1 MSLRL
6 RDLLAALPARQLNL
20 IVGGA
25 IAIALL
31 LAWTLALRAPLAAY
45 RQHKAALAALETAG
59 TPAPIPASLSA
70 SAAAITP
77 APAPAPPEPL
87 ALIAA
92 VSHNAAASDV
102 AVLSAAQGTQR
113 TVGGVRLHTV
123 EIVASA
129 RYTALLDWLA
139 AIERQQPTVGI
150 HRLTVEAA
158 DDTDDRAITLQLVI
172 HDTGTPP
179 P

>member
-1 MSLRL
+1 MSPKL
-6 RDLLAALPARQLNL
+6 RDLLVALPARQLNL
-20 IVGGA
+20 VVGGA
-25 IAIALL
+25 IVIALL
-31 LAWTLALRAPLAAY
+31 LAWTLALRAPLATY
-45 RQHKAALAALETAG
+45 RQHKAALAALEAAG
-59 TPAPIPASLSA
+59 TATPRAAPPSA

-77 APAPAPPEPL
+77 APTPPEPL

-92 VSHNAAASDV
+92 VSHSAAASDV
-102 AVLSAAQGTQR
+102 AVLSAAQGAQR
-113 TVGGVRLHTV
+113 TVGGVRLLTV

-129 RYTALLDWLA
+129 RYTALLDWIA

>member
-1 MSLRL
+1 MSPKL
-6 RDLLAALPARQLNL
+6 RDLLVALPARQLNL
-20 IVGGA
+20 VVGGV
-25 IAIALL
+25 IVIALL

-45 RQHKAALAALETAG
+45 RQHKAALAALEAAG
-59 TPAPIPASLSA
+59 TATQSAAPPSA
-70 SAAAITP
+70 SAAIT
-77 APAPAPPEPL
+77 PAPAPPEPL

-92 VSHNAAASDV
+92 VSHSAAAADV

-113 TVGGVRLHTV
+113 TVGGVRLLTV

-129 RYTALLDWLA
+129 RYTALLDWIA

-158 DDTDDRAITLQLVI
+158 DDTDERAITLQLVI

>member
-1 MSLRL
+1 MSPKL
-6 RDLLAALPARQLNL
+6 RDLLVALPARQLNL
-20 IVGGA
+20 VVGGA
-25 IAIALL
+25 IVIALL
-31 LAWTLALRAPLAAY
+31 LAWTLALRTPLAAY
-45 RQHKAALAALETAG
+45 RQHKTALAALEAAG
-59 TPAPIPASLSA
+59 TATPGAAPPSA

-77 APAPAPPEPL
+77 APTPPEPL

-92 VSHNAAASDV
+92 VSHSAAAADV
-102 AVLSAAQGTQR
+102 AVLSAAQGAQR
-113 TVGGVRLHTV
+113 TVGGVRLLTV

-129 RYTALLDWLA
+129 RYTALLDWIA

-150 HRLTVEAA
+150 HRLTVEAS

>member
-1 MSLRL
+1 MSPKL

-20 IVGGA
+20 VAGGA
-25 IAIALL
+25 IVIALL

-45 RQHKAALAALETAG
+45 LQHKTALAALETAG
-59 TPAPIPASLSA
+59 TATPGAAPLTAFP
-70 SAAAITP
+70 AAIT
-77 APAPAPPEPL
+77 PAPAPPEPL
-87 ALIAA
+87 ALIAT
-92 VSHNAAASDV
+92 VSHIAAASDV

-113 TVGGVRLHTV
+113 TVGGVRLLTV

>member
-1 MSLRL
+1 MSPKL

-25 IAIALL
+25 VVIALL

-45 RQHKAALAALETAG
+45 RQHKAALAALEAAG
-59 TPAPIPASLSA
+59 TATPGAAPPTV
-70 SAAAITP
+70 SAAAIT
-77 APAPAPPEPL
+77 PAPAPPEPL

-92 VSHNAAASDV
+92 VSRIAAASNV
-102 AVLSAAQGTQR
+102 AVLSAAQGAQR
-113 TVGGVRLHTV
+113 TVGGVRLLTV

>member
-1 MSLRL
+1 MSPKL
-6 RDLLAALPARQLNL
+6 RDLLVALPARQLNL
-20 IVGGA
+20 VVGGA
-25 IAIALL
+25 IVIALL

-45 RQHKAALAALETAG
+45 RQHKAALAALEAAG
-59 TPAPIPASLSA
+59 TATPSAAPPSA
-70 SAAAITP
+70 SAAAIT
-77 APAPAPPEPL
+77 PAPAPPEPL

-92 VSHNAAASDV
+92 VSHIAAASNV
-102 AVLSAAQGTQR
+102 AVLSAAQGAQR
-113 TVGGVRLHTV
+113 TVGGVRLLTV

-129 RYTALLDWLA
+129 RYTALLDWIA

>member
-1 MSLRL
+1 MSPKL
-6 RDLLAALPARQLNL
+6 RDLLVALPARQLNL
-20 IVGGA
+20 VVGGA
-25 IAIALL
+25 IVIALL

-45 RQHKAALAALETAG
+45 RQHKTALAALEAAG
-59 TPAPIPASLSA
+59 TATPGAAPPSA
-70 SAAAITP
+70 SAAIT
-77 APAPAPPEPL
+77 PAPAPPEPL

-92 VSHNAAASDV
+92 VSHIAAASNV
-102 AVLSAAQGTQR
+102 AVLSAAQGAQR
-113 TVGGVRLHTV
+113 TVGGVRLLTV

-129 RYTALLDWLA
+129 RYTALLDWIA

-158 DDTDDRAITLQLVI
+158 DDTDDRAVTLQLVI

>member
-1 MSLRL
+1 
-6 RDLLAALPARQLNL
+6 
-20 IVGGA
+20 
-25 IAIALL
+25 
-31 LAWTLALRAPLAAY
+31 
-45 RQHKAALAALETAG
+45 
-59 TPAPIPASLSA
+59 
-70 SAAAITP
+70 
-77 APAPAPPEPL
+77 
-87 ALIAA
+87 
-92 VSHNAAASDV
+92 V

-113 TVGGVRLHTV
+113 TVGGVRLLTV

-129 RYTALLDWLA
+129 RYTALLDWIA

>member
-1 MSLRL
+1 MSPKL
-6 RDLLAALPARQLNL
+6 RDLLVALPARQLNL
-20 IVGGA
+20 VVGGT
-25 IAIALL
+25 IIIALL

-45 RQHKAALAALETAG
+45 RQHKAALAALEAAG
-59 TPAPIPASLSA
+59 TATPGAAPPSA

-77 APAPAPPEPL
+77 APTPPEPL

-92 VSHNAAASDV
+92 SSHSAAASDV

-113 TVGGVRLHTV
+113 TVGGVRLLTV

-129 RYTALLDWLA
+129 RYTALLDWIA

-158 DDTDDRAITLQLVI
+158 DDTDERAITLQLVI

>member
-1 MSLRL
+1 MSPKL

-20 IVGGA
+20 TVGGA
-25 IAIALL
+25 IVIALL

-45 RQHKAALAALETAG
+45 RQHKAALAALEAAG
-59 TPAPIPASLSA
+59 TATPGAVPPMAFP
-70 SAAAITP
+70 AAIT
-77 APAPAPPEPL
+77 PAPAPPEPL

-92 VSHNAAASDV
+92 VSRIAAASNV
-102 AVLSAAQGTQR
+102 AVLSAAQGAQR
-113 TVGGVRLHTV
+113 TVGGVRLLTV

-129 RYTALLDWLA
+129 RYTALLDWIA

>member
-1 MSLRL
+1 MSPKL

-20 IVGGA
+20 VVGGA
-25 IAIALL
+25 IVIALL

-45 RQHKAALAALETAG
+45 RQHKATLAALEAAG
-59 TPAPIPASLSA
+59 TATPGAAPPSA
-70 SAAAITP
+70 SAAITP
-77 APAPAPPEPL
+77 APTPPEPL

-92 VSHNAAASDV
+92 VSHSAAAADV
-102 AVLSAAQGTQR
+102 AVLSAAQGAQR
-113 TVGGVRLHTV
+113 TVGGVRLLTV

-129 RYTALLDWLA
+129 RYTALLDWIA

-150 HRLTVEAA
+150 HRLTVEVA

>member
-1 MSLRL
+1 MSPKL
-6 RDLLAALPARQLNL
+6 RDLLVALPARQLNL
-20 IVGGA
+20 VVGGA
-25 IAIALL
+25 IVIALL

-45 RQHKAALAALETAG
+45 RQHKATLAALEAAG
-59 TPAPIPASLSA
+59 TATPGAAPPSA
-70 SAAAITP
+70 SAAAIT
-77 APAPAPPEPL
+77 PAPAPPEPL

-92 VSHNAAASDV
+92 VSHSAAAADV
-102 AVLSAAQGTQR
+102 AVLSAAQGAQR
-113 TVGGVRLHTV
+113 TVGGVRLLTV

-129 RYTALLDWLA
+129 RYTALLDWIA

-150 HRLTVEAA
+150 HRLTVEVA

>member
-1 MSLRL
+1 MSPKL
-6 RDLLAALPARQLNL
+6 RDLLVALPARQLNL
-20 IVGGA
+20 VVGGA
-25 IAIALL
+25 IVIALL

-45 RQHKAALAALETAG
+45 RQHKAALAALEAAG
-59 TPAPIPASLSA
+59 TATPSAAPPSA

-77 APAPAPPEPL
+77 APTPPEPL

-92 VSHNAAASDV
+92 VSHIAAASDV
-102 AVLSAAQGTQR
+102 AVLSAAQGAQR
-113 TVGGVRLHTV
+113 TVGGVRLLTV

-129 RYTALLDWLA
+129 RYTALLDWIA

>member
-1 MSLRL
+1 MSPKL

-20 IVGGA
+20 VVGGA
-25 IAIALL
+25 IVIALL

-45 RQHKAALAALETAG
+45 RQHKAALAALEAAG
-59 TPAPIPASLSA
+59 TATPGAVPPMAFP
-70 SAAAITP
+70 AAIT
-77 APAPAPPEPL
+77 PAPAPPEPL

-92 VSHNAAASDV
+92 VSRIAAASDV
-102 AVLSAAQGTQR
+102 AVLSAAQGAQR
-113 TVGGVRLHTV
+113 TVGGVRLLTV

-179 P
+179 L

>member
-1 MSLRL
+1 MSPKL
-6 RDLLAALPARQLNL
+6 RDLLVALPARQLNL
-20 IVGGA
+20 VVGGA
-25 IAIALL
+25 IVIALL

-45 RQHKAALAALETAG
+45 RQHKAALAALEATGTA
-59 TPAPIPASLSA
+59 TPGAAPPSA
-70 SAAAITP
+70 SGTAITP
-77 APAPAPPEPL
+77 APTPPEPL

-92 VSHNAAASDV
+92 VSHIAAASDV
-102 AVLSAAQGTQR
+102 AVLSAAQGAQR
-113 TVGGVRLHTV
+113 TVGGVRLLTV

-150 HRLTVEAA
+150 HQLTVEAA

>member
-1 MSLRL
+1 MSPKL
-6 RDLLAALPARQLNL
+6 RDLLVALPARQLNL
-20 IVGGA
+20 VVGGA
-25 IAIALL
+25 IVIALL

-45 RQHKAALAALETAG
+45 RQHKAALAALEIAG
-59 TPAPIPASLSA
+59 TVAT
-70 SAAAITP
+70 SAAPLTASPSAIT
-77 APAPAPPEPL
+77 PAPAPPEPL

-92 VSHNAAASDV
+92 VSHSAAASDV

-113 TVGGVRLHTV
+113 TVGGVRLLTV

-129 RYTALLDWLA
+129 RYTALLDWIA

>member
-1 MSLRL
+1 MSPKL
-6 RDLLAALPARQLNL
+6 RDLLVALPARQLNL
-20 IVGGA
+20 VVGGA
-25 IAIALL
+25 IVIALL

-45 RQHKAALAALETAG
+45 RQHKTALAALEAAG
-59 TPAPIPASLSA
+59 TATPGAAPPSA
-70 SAAAITP
+70 SAAIT
-77 APAPAPPEPL
+77 PAPAPPEPL

-92 VSHNAAASDV
+92 VSHSAAAADV
-102 AVLSAAQGTQR
+102 AVLSAAQGAQR
-113 TVGGVRLHTV
+113 TVGGVRLLTV

-129 RYTALLDWLA
+129 RYTALLDWIA

>member
-1 MSLRL
+1 MSPKL

-25 IAIALL
+25 IVIALL

-45 RQHKAALAALETAG
+45 RQHKAALAALEAAG
-59 TPAPIPASLSA
+59 TATPGAAPPMA
-70 SAAAITP
+70 SAAAIT
-77 APAPAPPEPL
+77 PAPAPPEPL

-92 VSHNAAASDV
+92 VSRIAAASDV

-113 TVGGVRLHTV
+113 TVGGVRLLTV

-129 RYTALLDWLA
+129 RYTALLDWIA

>member
-1 MSLRL
+1 MSPKL
-6 RDLLAALPARQLNL
+6 RDLLVALPARQLNL
-20 IVGGA
+20 IVGGV
-25 IAIALL
+25 IVIALL

-45 RQHKAALAALETAG
+45 RQHKAALAALEAAG
-59 TPAPIPASLSA
+59 TATPGAAPPSA

-77 APAPAPPEPL
+77 APTPPEPL

-92 VSHNAAASDV
+92 VSHSAAASDV
-102 AVLSAAQGTQR
+102 AVLSAAQGAQR
-113 TVGGVRLHTV
+113 TVGGVRLLTV

-129 RYTALLDWLA
+129 RYTALLDWIA

>member
-1 MSLRL
+1 MSPKL
-6 RDLLAALPARQLNL
+6 RDLLVALPARQLNL
-20 IVGGA
+20 VVGGA
-25 IAIALL
+25 IVIALL

-45 RQHKAALAALETAG
+45 RQHKTALAALETAG
-59 TPAPIPASLSA
+59 TAAPSA
-70 SAAAITP
+70 APLTVSAAAITP
-77 APAPAPPEPL
+77 APTPPEPL

-92 VSHNAAASDV
+92 VSHSAAAADV
-102 AVLSAAQGTQR
+102 AVLSAAQGAQR
-113 TVGGVRLHTV
+113 TVGGVRLLTV

-129 RYTALLDWLA
+129 RYTALLDWIA

>member
-1 MSLRL
+1 MSPKL
-6 RDLLAALPARQLNL
+6 RDLLIALPARQLNL
-20 IVGGA
+20 VVGGA
-25 IAIALL
+25 IVIALL

-45 RQHKAALAALETAG
+45 RQHKAALAALEAAG
-59 TPAPIPASLSA
+59 TATPGAAPPSA

-77 APAPAPPEPL
+77 APTPPEPL

-92 VSHNAAASDV
+92 VSHSAAAADV
-102 AVLSAAQGTQR
+102 AVLSAAQGAQR
-113 TVGGVRLHTV
+113 TVGGVRLLTV

-129 RYTALLDWLA
+129 RYTALLDWIA

>member
-1 MSLRL
+1 MSPKL
-6 RDLLAALPARQLNL
+6 RDLLVALPARQLNL
-20 IVGGA
+20 IVGGV
-25 IAIALL
+25 IVIALL

-59 TPAPIPASLSA
+59 SATP
-70 SAAAITP
+70 SAASPSAPTDAIT
-77 APAPAPPEPL
+77 PAPAPPEPL
-87 ALIAA
+87 SLIAA
-92 VSHNAAASDV
+92 VSHSAAEYNV
-102 AVLSAAQGTQR
+102 AVLSAAQGAQR
-113 TVGGVRLHTV
+113 TVGGVRLLAV

-150 HRLTVEAA
+150 HRLAVEAA

-172 HDTGTPP
+172 HDTGTTPP
-179 P
+179 

>member
-1 MSLRL
+1 MSPKL
-6 RDLLAALPARQLNL
+6 RDLLAAMPARQLNL
-20 IVGGA
+20 VVGGA
-25 IAIALL
+25 IVIALL

-45 RQHKAALAALETAG
+45 RQNKAALAALETAG
-59 TPAPIPASLSA
+59 TATPSAALPSA
-70 SAAAITP
+70 SPAAIT
-77 APAPAPPEPL
+77 PAPAPPEPL

-92 VSHNAAASDV
+92 VSHSAAASNV
-102 AVLSAAQGTQR
+102 AVLSAAQGAQR
-113 TVGGVRLHTV
+113 TVGGVRLLTV

>member
-1 MSLRL
+1 MSPRL

-20 IVGGA
+20 VVGGA
-25 IAIALL
+25 IVIALL
-31 LAWTLALRAPLAAY
+31 LAWTLALRAPLTAY
-45 RQHKAALAALETAG
+45 RQHKAALAALEAAG
-59 TPAPIPASLSA
+59 TATPSAAPPTASP
-70 SAAAITP
+70 AAIT
-77 APAPAPPEPL
+77 PAPAPPEPL

-92 VSHNAAASDV
+92 VSHSAAASDV
-102 AVLSAAQGTQR
+102 AVLSAAQGAQR
-113 TVGGVRLHTV
+113 TVGGVRLLTV

-129 RYTALLDWLA
+129 RYTALLDWIA

>member
-1 MSLRL
+1 MSPKL
-6 RDLLAALPARQLNL
+6 RDLLVALPARQLNL
-20 IVGGA
+20 VVGGA
-25 IAIALL
+25 IVIALL

-45 RQHKAALAALETAG
+45 RQHKAALAALEAAG
-59 TPAPIPASLSA
+59 TATPGAAPPMAFP
-70 SAAAITP
+70 AAITP
-77 APAPAPPEPL
+77 APTPPEPL

-92 VSHNAAASDV
+92 VSHSAAAADV
-102 AVLSAAQGTQR
+102 AVLSAAQGAQR
-113 TVGGVRLHTV
+113 TVGGVRLLTV

>member
-1 MSLRL
+1 MSPKL
-6 RDLLAALPARQLNL
+6 RDLLVALPARQLNL
-20 IVGGA
+20 IVGGV
-25 IAIALL
+25 IVIALL

-59 TPAPIPASLSA
+59 TATS
-70 SAAAITP
+70 SAASPSAPTDAIT
-77 APAPAPPEPL
+77 PAPAPPEPL
-87 ALIAA
+87 ALIAT
-92 VSHNAAASDV
+92 VSHSAAEYNV

-113 TVGGVRLHTV
+113 TVGGVRLLTV

-150 HRLTVEAA
+150 HRLAVEAA

-172 HDTGTPP
+172 HDTGTTPP
-179 P
+179 

>member
-1 MSLRL
+1 MSPKL

-25 IAIALL
+25 IVIALL

-45 RQHKAALAALETAG
+45 WQHKAALVALEAAG
-59 TPAPIPASLSA
+59 TATPGAVPPMGFP
-70 SAAAITP
+70 AAIT
-77 APAPAPPEPL
+77 PAPAPPEPL

-92 VSHNAAASDV
+92 VSRIAAASDV
-102 AVLSAAQGTQR
+102 AVLSAAQGAQR
-113 TVGGVRLHTV
+113 TVGGVRLLTV

-150 HRLTVEAA
+150 HQLTVEAA

>member
-1 MSLRL
+1 MSPKL
-6 RDLLAALPARQLNL
+6 RDLLVALPARQLNL
-20 IVGGA
+20 VVGGA
-25 IAIALL
+25 IVIALL

-45 RQHKAALAALETAG
+45 RQHKTALAALEAAG
-59 TPAPIPASLSA
+59 TATPSAAPPSA
-70 SAAAITP
+70 SAAAIR
-77 APAPAPPEPL
+77 PAPAPPEPL

-92 VSHNAAASDV
+92 VSHIAAASDV
-102 AVLSAAQGTQR
+102 AVLSAAQGAQR
-113 TVGGVRLHTV
+113 TVGGVRLLTV

-129 RYTALLDWLA
+129 RYTALLDWIA